1 MQMIENFAAAF
12 LKTLTRKRTSQ
23 HHDHL
28 RPVFPA
34 SVDAAPQAAA
44 PKQDK
49 AALFVE
55 AVENANAG
63 EPPTVEQVMEYLG
76 VSKATL
82 YRRLKNHKYR
92 VDEGRVVIDDSP
104 SSD

>member
-49 AALFVE
+49 AAEFAE
-55 AVENANAG
+55 AVEKANNGDSPSAL
-63 EPPTVEQVMEYLG
+63 QVMEYLG

-82 YRRLKNHKYR
+82 KRRMKECGYH
-92 VDEGRVVIDDSP
+92 VDCGGLVVPLDE
-104 SSD
+104 